1 MRAID
6 LLWLGALA
14 GCSFAPQATGDGGH
28 TSGAED
34 GPDSRSGS
42 GSGSNI
48 VIPGDWWD
56 PAWAARSTI
65 VVDNAHVSAT
75 SLTGFPVLVTL
86 TPGTFDY
93 ARARP
98 DGGDLRFLAPDGQTE
113 LPHELDTWIAQ
124 GVSLVWVGADIPAAP
139 ADKPALW
146 LYYGNPQAT
155 DDAKPAALWSV
166 DVSVHHL
173 ATLADATGH
182 GHTGQGLGTG
192 TLPVPLRAL
201 VGNGMSFNGDDAALT
216 LLGESAYDF
225 TTDLTV
231 SFWLDANPFP
241 GSDQDEV
248 FEAFVCK
255 GDNAWRVQ
263 RDDVSEHLDF
273 GTTTDAGNINL
284 GGTHTID
291 DQVWHHIAVTQSNG
305 VKTSYVDGVQDA
317 RAMSS
322 KAIHT
327 SDDPVGLGR
336 NVSVPNRFLD
346 GMLDELRISGT
357 AQSPTWIRAE
367 YDTVMQPSFAVVS
380 PPQTIR

>member
-1 MRAID
+1 MRVTH
-6 LLWLGALA
+6 LLLTGALA
-14 GCSFAPQATGDGGH
+14 GCSFAPQAAGDGGRID
-28 TSGAED
+28 GAEAAVD
-34 GPDSRSGS
+34 S

-48 VIPGDWWD
+48 VIPPDWWD
-56 PAWAARSTI
+56 PAWAARSRIT
-65 VVDNAHVSAT
+65 VDNAHVVAT
-75 SLTGFPVLVTL
+75 SLAGFPVLVTL

-98 DGGDLRFLAPDGQTE
+98 DGGDLRFLTADGQRE
-113 LPHELDTWIAQ
+113 LPYELDTWIAQ
-124 GVSLVWVGADIPAAP
+124 GVSLVWVGVDIPAAP
-139 ADKPALW
+139 ADKPSLW
-146 LYYGNPQAT
+146 LYYGNPRGT
-155 DDAKPAALWSV
+155 DDARPAALWSV

-182 GHTGQGLGTG
+182 GHTGQSLGTG
-192 TLPVPLRAL
+192 TLPVPLQAL
-201 VGNGMSFNGDDAALT
+201 VGNGMAFNGDDAAMT
-216 LLGESAYDF
+216 LAGESNYDF

-231 SFWLDANPFP
+231 SFWLNANPFP
-241 GSDQDEV
+241 GGQDQV

-263 RDDVSEHLDF
+263 RDNLSEHLDF
-273 GTTTDAGNINL
+273 ATTTDAGNINL

-305 VKTSYVDGVQDA
+305 VKTSYVDGVQDNL
-317 RAMSS
+317 AMGS

-327 SDDPVGLGR
+327 SNDLVGLGK

-346 GMLDELRISGT
+346 GTMDELRISAV

-367 YDTVMQPSFAVVS
+367 HDTVMQPSFVVVS
-380 PPQTIR
+380 PPETIR